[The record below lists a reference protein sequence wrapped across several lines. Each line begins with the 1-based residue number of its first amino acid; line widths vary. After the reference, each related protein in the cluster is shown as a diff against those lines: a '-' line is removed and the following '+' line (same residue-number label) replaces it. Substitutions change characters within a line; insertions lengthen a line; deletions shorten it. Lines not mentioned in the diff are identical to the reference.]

1 MKSSDIRENDELDR
15 IMKQMQAQAEKEKQR
30 KSPEAQAAKAKEK
43 ERRGEVVKAIRKEL
57 GAFLAKN
64 PKVSQDDF
72 MRYAEDVAKKFPKDK
87 DLVDSIK
94 LSMYHAAQPKPK
106 MPDSGEAWA
115 SYGKARQRG
124 DFTSKDGWTGD

>member
-1 MKSSDIRENDELDR
+1 MKSSDIRENDELDKVL
-15 IMKQMQAQAEKEKQR
+15 KQMQAQADKERQR

-43 ERRGEVVKAIRKEL
+43 QRRAEVIKAIRKEL

-64 PKVSQDDF
+64 PKVSRDDF

-94 LSMYHAAQPKPK
+94 LSMYNDAQPKPN
-106 MPDSGEAWA
+106 MPDPAKAWA